1 MILGIM
7 QPYFLPYIGY
17 WQLLNA
23 VDQFVVYDNIQY
35 VKRGWV
41 NRNNLLVNKDK
52 FLFTIPLKKFHQGN
66 KINEIKL
73 FKDSMWRKKLL
84 KTIHTSY
91 NKAPYFNHTY
101 PLLKRIIQC
110 NEDNLFLYIHKSL
123 ILISEHL
130 KIDNSKIII
139 SSSLDI
145 NNSFK
150 GEEKV
155 ISICKKL
162 NATNYYNPIGGIELY
177 DKNNFKV
184 NKIELNFLQPTQIQ
198 YDQSIKGFIP
208 QLSIIDVMMFNS
220 IQNINE
226 MLYKYRLI

>member
-35 VKRGWV
+35 GKRGWI

-66 KINEIKL
+66 KIKEIKL
-73 FKDSMWRKKLL
+73 VKDSKWRIKLL
-84 KTIHTSY
+84 KTIQTSY

-110 NEDNLFLYIHKSL
+110 NDDNLFLYIYKSL
-123 ILISEHL
+123 ILISEYL
-130 KIDNSKIII
+130 KIDSSKFII
-139 SSSLDI
+139 SSSIDI
-145 NNSFK
+145 NKSIK
-150 GEEKV
+150 AEERV
-155 ISICKKL
+155 ISICKNL

-177 DKNNFKV
+177 DKKNFKV
-184 NKIELNFLQPTQIQ
+184 NNIELKFLQPIQIQ

-208 QLSIIDVMMFNS
+208 QLSIVDVMMFNS
-220 IQNINE
+220 VPNIND
-226 MLYKYRLI
+226 MLNKYRLI